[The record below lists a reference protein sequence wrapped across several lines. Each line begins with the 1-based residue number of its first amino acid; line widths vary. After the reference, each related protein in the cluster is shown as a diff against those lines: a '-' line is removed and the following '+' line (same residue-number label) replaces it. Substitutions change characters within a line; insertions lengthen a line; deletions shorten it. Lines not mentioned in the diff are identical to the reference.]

1 MCCQGTD
8 VPLPVTELELELPF
22 EDPDVVL
29 PPNMLLKQR
38 RPVCQAPGPSG
49 TFTVVISTKGFSTL
63 GLEVELIQESV
74 PMIVKVK
81 EGPIQKFNQQAHNT
95 SKIRP
100 YDFLLA
106 LDGVQSWDL
115 IQEKMFGKL
124 PDRIFMTL
132 NRARKIQIVLEKTGP
147 LGLTLAY
154 TNTSH
159 GALVTNIEDV
169 GSIVD
174 WNANRTSD
182 PVRIGDHVLEFNGRV
197 YMGNQLSQILK
208 DEKVRTLTV
217 LKYIQAD
224 MSILM
229 GLSRQSFVWMGSF
242 LKWWYLDC

>member
-1 MCCQGTD
+1 M
-8 VPLPVTELELELPF
+8 PLPVTELELELPF

-29 PPNMLLKQR
+29 PSSGLGMLLKQR
-38 RPVCQAPGPSG
+38 RPVCQALGPSG

-63 GLEVELIQESV
+63 GLEVEEPIQESV

-81 EGPIQKFNQQAHNT
+81 EGPIQKFNQQGHNT

-100 YDFLLA
+100 YDFLVA

-124 PDRIFMTL
+124 PDQIFMTL

-174 WNANRTSD
+174 WNASHTSD
-182 PVRIGDHVLEFNGRV
+182 AVRIGDHVLEFNGRV
-197 YMGNQLSQILK
+197 YTGSQLSQTLK

-229 GLSRQSFVWMGSF
+229 GLSRQSFV
-242 LKWWYLDC
+242 